1 MTYKERQ
8 KDVQEALFDRSQLG
22 GKFKG
27 KYHPSYDRFIL
38 KNYRDNF
45 IEQVC
50 YDDVIKYFDENGIG
64 WWNGDVPTTHTL
76 SSQIACINHLFPLR
90 KNRAAVLALA
100 RSIDPEFESVEI
112 LENDKGQDGYI
123 SFEVVSATDHLNEKR
138 GQDNLKRG
146 ALCTSIDAMILAK
159 KKGKRVM
166 LTIEWKYVESYGNE
180 DKSQNVANG
189 RTSGDTRLRRYSG
202 LIQNSEQLKSFDNY
216 RGSVYFFEPFYQL
229 MRQTLWAEQ
238 MVKHKNNEVIKADDY
253 VHVHIVPTG
262 NNELLHKKYPC
273 SGGKDMLTTWK
284 GQLKNPN
291 KYVLISPAELFSK
304 LPCDD
309 WKELI
314 CTLKKRYWQ

>member
-38 KNYRDNF
+38 KNYKDNF

-50 YDDVIKYFDENGIG
+50 YDDVIKYFDENGI
-64 WWNGDVPTTHTL
+64 D
-76 SSQIACINHLFPLR
+76 HLFPLR

-100 RSIDPEFESVEI
+100 RSIDPEFDSVEI

-138 GQDNLKRG
+138 GQDMLKRG
-146 ALCTSIDAMILAK
+146 ALCTSIDAVIVAK
-159 KKGKRVM
+159 KKGKHVL
-166 LTIEWKYVESYGNE
+166 LTIEWKYVESYYNE
-180 DKSQNVANG
+180 DKSQNVG
-189 RTSGDTRLRRYSG
+189 DKTSGGTRLIRYTD
-202 LIQNSEQLKSFDNY
+202 LIENSKQLKSLDNY

-238 MVKHKNNEVIKADDY
+238 MVKHKKDEVIKADDY
-253 VHVHIVPTG
+253 LHVHVVPRG
-262 NNELLHKKYPC
+262 NKELLQKKYPC
-273 SGGKDMLTTWK
+273 SGFHPQNCFPGCLAMT
-284 GQLKNPN
+284 GR
-291 KYVLISPAELFSK
+291 S
-304 LPCDD
+304 
-309 WKELI
+309 
-314 CTLKKRYWQ
+314 